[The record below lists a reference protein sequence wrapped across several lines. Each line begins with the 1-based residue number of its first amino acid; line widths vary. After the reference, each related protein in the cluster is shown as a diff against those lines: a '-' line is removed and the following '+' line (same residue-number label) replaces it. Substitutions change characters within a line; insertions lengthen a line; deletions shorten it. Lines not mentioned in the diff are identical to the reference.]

1 MPLRPPRGLF
11 ALLRQG
17 VTIGADYG
25 LRSVEA
31 LLAVA
36 QTIEESVYEPGSL
49 HTVPGGLAFALDNPP
64 LRVGAFARVRV
75 LVDGEAISSERVR
88 LRPGPGHAWRTAAE
102 VTSESTYDLGPGDRT
117 EFEVAFAPAIG
128 PGRTR
133 IRIEFEAPAIPP
145 IVWCEIRDTLPPPGD
160 AP

>member
-11 ALLRQG
+11 ALVRQG
-17 VTIGADYG
+17 ITIGADYG
-25 LRSVEA
+25 IRSVET

-49 HTVPGGLAFALDNPP
+49 RRIPGGLAFALDNPP

-75 LVDGEAISSERVR
+75 LVDGEAIPSERVR
-88 LRPGPGHAWRTAAE
+88 LRPGPGHAWRTAAD
-102 VTSESTYDLGPGDRT
+102 VTAEATYDLGPGDRT
-117 EFEVAFAPAIG
+117 EFEIESAAPTG

-133 IRIEFEAPAIPP
+133 VRIEFEAPAIPP
-145 IVWCEIRDTLPPPGD
+145 TVWCELRDTLPAPGA